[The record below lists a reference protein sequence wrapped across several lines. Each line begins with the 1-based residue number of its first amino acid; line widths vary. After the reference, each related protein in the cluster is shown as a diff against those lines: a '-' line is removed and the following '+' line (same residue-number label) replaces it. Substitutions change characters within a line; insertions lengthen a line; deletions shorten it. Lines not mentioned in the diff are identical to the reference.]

1 MRPITVS
8 EHRELMSTFPTG
20 VAVVTTLDRYGRP
33 MGLTCSSLVSVT
45 LRPPTLLVC
54 VCTGSF
60 TLAAIRE
67 YGAFGV
73 NILRSGSWHVA
84 ETFAATVPDRFAS
97 VAWRVQ
103 PATQTPWLADDALAY
118 ADCAVDDAHDIV
130 VGDHAILIGTVQ
142 AVWLGAGRPL
152 LYGMRQFGEWA
163 PAVEEPVSRHV
174 QDSFWP
180 DAALGERG

>member
-1 MRPITVS
+1 MRPVTVS

-33 MGLTCSSLVSVT
+33 LGLTCSSLVSVT

-54 VCTGSF
+54 VCTASL

-67 YGAFGV
+67 HGAFGV
-73 NILRSGSWHVA
+73 NILRSGSRRVA
-84 ETFAATVPDRFAS
+84 ETFAVVVPDRFAG

-118 ADCAVDDAHDIV
+118 ADCAVDGAYDIV
-130 VGDHAILIGTVQ
+130 VGDHAVLIGTVQ

-152 LYGMRQFGEWA
+152 LYGMRQFGHWA
-163 PAVEEPVSRHV
+163 PAAEEPISRHL
-174 QDSFWP
+174 QDGFWR
-180 DAALGERG
+180 DGALREGR